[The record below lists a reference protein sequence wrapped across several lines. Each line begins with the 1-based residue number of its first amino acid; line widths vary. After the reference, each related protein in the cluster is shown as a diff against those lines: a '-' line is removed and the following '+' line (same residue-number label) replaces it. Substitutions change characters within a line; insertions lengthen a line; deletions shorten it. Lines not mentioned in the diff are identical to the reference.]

1 MASAPQPQG
10 ASGTQRDRVAQEII
24 KKKKKSGAYGDAG
37 DSTEEV

>member
-24 KKKKKSGAYGDAG
+24 KKKKSEAYGDAG